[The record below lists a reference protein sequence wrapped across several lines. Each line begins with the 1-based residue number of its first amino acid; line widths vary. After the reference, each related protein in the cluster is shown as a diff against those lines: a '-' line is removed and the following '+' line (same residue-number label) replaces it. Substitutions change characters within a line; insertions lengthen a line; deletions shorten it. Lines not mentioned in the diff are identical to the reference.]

1 MLSVFNL
8 NFILGGEIMNKE
20 ITIAC
25 IENDV
30 KKYEIAD
37 KLGITDTSFSRKL
50 RKELPEE
57 EKQKILK
64 IISELSKSD
73 E

>member
-1 MLSVFNL
+1 
-8 NFILGGEIMNKE
+8 MNKE

-50 RKELPEE
+50 RKELLED
-57 EKQKILK
+57 EKQEILE
-64 IISELSKSD
+64 IISEISKSK